1 MERGNLLHKIFQG
14 LNPGRCFSKESKMKK
29 IEKYV
34 IVSGTVATEVSAAV
48 NKLIQEGWCLN
59 GGISISQ
66 SSTNANVM
74 MFAQSMIRYKEDG
87 DKANT

>member
-1 MERGNLLHKIFQG
+1 
-14 LNPGRCFSKESKMKK
+14 MKK